1 MKYDIATKV
10 LMDKSG
16 QKLIERFLGFTVEEF
31 ELIEE
36 LPQESVS
43 LKRSDYILKV
53 RTRHEGV
60 LILVWE
66 FLSNWNTKALLN
78 LIDYTVRAMLK
89 FEHPVFPILFLLQP
103 DKRVCCPYEDKN
115 ITFRYRLID
124 AYELKAETFI
134 KGDVYLLPFVPLMHG
149 GQKESIILEAEQNIY
164 TSSLSISDKADLL
177 TALTIFT
184 GLKSQEMARIL
195 MQRRRDIMIQSY
207 AYELIK
213 EEGRKEGILEGKQEG
228 KHEGK
233 QEGKQEGQVLSMQ
246 DAILD
251 VLELRFKSVPSNIVR
266 VVMQQNDL
274 KFLHELHK
282 RAVTANTLKEFEDT
296 VSHDFFQTD

>member
-1 MKYDIATKV
+1 
-10 LMDKSG
+10 MDKSG

-36 LPQESVS
+36 LPQEYVS

-103 DKRVCCPYEDKN
+103 DKKVCCPYEDKN

-124 AYELKAETFI
+124 AYDMKAETFI

-149 GQKESIILEAEQNIY
+149 GQEESIILEAEQNIY

-228 KHEGK
+228 
-233 QEGKQEGQVLSMQ
+233 QVLSMQ

-282 RAVTANTLKEFEDT
+282 RAVTANTLKEFGNY
-296 VSHDFFQTD
+296 SGI